1 MMESYGVLRVMKEE
15 ILIFNEAVKGTK
27 KKFQTQKVEVFL
39 AVLAGHEIFFVSRAK
54 FRALLKELVNSGD
67 FESRR

>member
-15 ILIFNEAVKGTK
+15 ILIFNEEVKGTK
-27 KKFQTQKVEVFL
+27 KNFKLKKLKFFWPCWRDKKF
-39 AVLAGHEIFFVSRAK
+39 FFVSRAK

-67 FESRR
+67 F